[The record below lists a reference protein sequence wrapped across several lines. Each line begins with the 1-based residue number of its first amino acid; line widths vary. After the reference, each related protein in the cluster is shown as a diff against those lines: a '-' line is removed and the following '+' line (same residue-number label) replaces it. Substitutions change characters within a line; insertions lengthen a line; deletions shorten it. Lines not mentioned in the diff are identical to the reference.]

1 MQCCHN
7 ANRQHAALAYR
18 QGAGSEETDRKSW
31 GSRRALDRS
40 AIKGRQG
47 VCLLRMDPQGEYEGG
62 VCIELG
68 FSVPEK
74 ETYMSVSVSISMY
87 VWKLIIETDSCSY
100 GG

>member
-1 MQCCHN
+1 MLTEN
-7 ANRQHAALAYR
+7 GPPGRV
-18 QGAGSEETDRKSW
+18 
-31 GSRRALDRS
+31 RRW
-40 AIKGRQG
+40 
-47 VCLLRMDPQGEYEGG
+47 
-62 VCIELG
+62 CIELG